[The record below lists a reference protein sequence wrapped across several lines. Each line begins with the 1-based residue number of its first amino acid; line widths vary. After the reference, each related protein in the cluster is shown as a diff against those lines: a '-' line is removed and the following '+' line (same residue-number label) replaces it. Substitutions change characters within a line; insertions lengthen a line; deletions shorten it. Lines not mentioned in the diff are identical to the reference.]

1 MRKVYL
7 ISSEIDDTKH
17 YKIGY
22 TKREVSERIRELKT
36 GNCGVFEIIK
46 VYKPKDFAVNIEKSL
61 HRHFSTKKVNGEW
74 FELSDE
80 DVESFEDL
88 CEKFYETFHIIQEN
102 NTYLDEIN
110 YRFK

>member
-7 ISSEIDDTKH
+7 ISSEIEGVKH

-36 GNCGVFEIIK
+36 GNCGEFEIIK
-46 VYKPKDFAVNIEKSL
+46 VYEPEDFAVSIEKSL
-61 HRHFSTKKVNGEW
+61 HRHFSSKKVNGEW
-74 FELSDE
+74 FELSDG
-80 DVESFEDL
+80 DVDDFENL
-88 CEKFYETFHIIQEN
+88 CENFYETFYTIQEN
-102 NTYLDEIN
+102 NTYLEDIN